1 MARIIAAA
9 HGIEGLTISGGEP
22 LQQPEALLELL
33 AAVRER
39 TTLSILLF
47 SGYTLPEIQQM
58 PRGPAILAFVD
69 VLIAGRYVQSRRL
82 AYGLRGSANKTVHC
96 FTDRYTREDLERVPP
111 AEVSIDALGN
121 ITVSGIDP
129 PSIVPRQ

>member
-1 MARIIAAA
+1 MAQIIATA
-9 HGIEGLTISGGEP
+9 HSIEGLTISGGEP
-22 LQQPEALLELL
+22 LQQPEALLELFS
-33 AAVRER
+33 AVRER

-58 PRGPAILAFVD
+58 PRGPAILAHVD

-82 AYGLRGSANKTVHC
+82 AHGLRGSANKTVHC
-96 FTDRYTREDLERVPP
+96 FTDRYTREALERVPP

-129 PSIVPRQ
+129 PSMVPCQ